1 MLFVLTGDVQTGK
14 TRWLHDLVEDI
25 AARGVLCE
33 GVLAP
38 GVWRKR
44 TEDEMAKLAAGAA
57 TGADAAAGLGGA
69 SAYEKLGIENR
80 LLPDGPT
87 IVFGRRRDLVEGGGA
102 PAGSQSEKA
111 RLGWAISDEA
121 ICRVNVHLE
130 GLAACSDAPV
140 SAEERHRLPFADEG
154 PAAGFPS
161 PSAFLVVDE
170 LGILELKRGGGLTG
184 ALQLLETGPTARHP
198 HALAV
203 VRSHLVEDA
212 RAKLEPAWGPLSA
225 IGPDEEGRA
234 AVFAALGL

>member
-38 GVWRKR
+38 GVWCKR

-57 TGADAAAGLGGA
+57 TDAGVAAGLGGA
-69 SAYEKLGIENR
+69 PAYEKLGIENR

-121 ICRVNVHLE
+121 ICRVNAHLE

-170 LGILELKRGGGLTG
+170 LGILELKRGDRCASASRDGADCAAPPCSRGGQIVSRRG
-184 ALQLLETGPTARHP
+184 CAR
-198 HALAV
+198 
-203 VRSHLVEDA
+203 EA
-212 RAKLEPAWGPLSA
+212 RARLGPAFR
-225 IGPDEEGRA
+225 DRA
-234 AVFAALGL
+234 G